1 MWSLEAMKA
10 LREVPQQEPVVQYTD
25 RPRSSSSSAKS
36 ASGIL
41 SSVSLLLSS
50 LRKWGYSIFPTTLSA
65 KLPDFVEDIRKS
77 HRRRVNRHT
86 APIEQPRFVIL
97 GNTGS
102 AAAAVE
108 DFQKYGMGPHY
119 LISEKG
125 DCIQLVEEQYMAWC
139 CNFAFWKSANIGT
152 PNDVPNR
159 IPGVGIIN
167 ELKTYA
173 VSIFLE
179 GDGEK
184 PYDDKQYTTL
194 VSLLREIRTRWKEHG
209 GLPPWNVL
217 SAGEVEQRPPECP
230 APGKSFD
237 WSRLVDEGFTLEV
250 NGAQTTG
257 VPEGLGFKDA
267 LQSRLREWGYEFGDS
282 NDNTDLMNRMR
293 AFRHRYIRGQPSDPF
308 QVEFSEQD
316 FRTITELLRLRS
328 LRSASKA
335 EVWRRDSARMPQY
348 PSPASKF
355 VPRSHKSPSWWL
367 FFSALVSRWCEKGSS
382 LRLGHMVKLWN

>member
-1 MWSLEAMKA
+1 MMMWSLEAMKA
-10 LREVPQQEPVVQYTD
+10 IRKVEQQEEPVVQYTD

-173 VSIFLE
+173 VSIILE

-282 NDNTDLMNRMR
+282 NNNTDLMNRMR

-335 EVWRRDSARMPQY
+335 EV
-348 PSPASKF
+348 
-355 VPRSHKSPSWWL
+355 
-367 FFSALVSRWCEKGSS
+367 
-382 LRLGHMVKLWN
+382 